1 MRRYEG
7 GRRPFCLRGR
17 VVTTCQL
24 LGSVKVSAE
33 KTTALT
39 PPLRRRSTLGTALG
53 LGLALFAAAGPQA
66 VRAEANHPVFD
77 LFANRTLA
85 HLEQR
90 DGLLIVAGAP
100 GFARYQHFGRP
111 TAGWKLRAEVDG
123 RRVALPQT
131 SAKLGIPLTP
141 AQAHNQ
147 NVWLSLKSLS
157 RSSIKISAGG
167 KVSQPVTLNPGWQV
181 VQVPLPADTLQ
192 PGENNLT
199 LTFAQ
204 SGSFPITGG
213 PAKGAAAVQWLQIG
227 GTAPPPGFEPPKV
240 AEGAKLVIPSG
251 GALYYYVQ
259 IPQGGALRLKGDGAG
274 CQVKVT
280 VDGPGPTN
288 KGQPMDL
295 ALDGTPLALTSVA
308 GEVRRLG
315 LHASGSCAKVTLAE
329 AQLLAGGAAPVVK
342 RDQRPRNII
351 FWLSDDTRADKYKL
365 WNKNSRVETPVLDA
379 FSQTATRF
387 AVAYAQGNESRV
399 SHASLFTGLYPAQ
412 HHFINDKAVLSDS
425 FVILPEALKPAG
437 LFTIGHIANGYITKR
452 WGFGDGWDL
461 LKNHIHEGGG
471 LKSQDLVAD
480 ARNFITKGPGKTKPF
495 FLYLGVID
503 AHVSWRAYEP
513 WISKYDTKPYS
524 GPFVKG
530 CMDPQLDKIV
540 DGSLQITA
548 RDRERVIA
556 LYDSD
561 ISYSDQQFGQLLDLL
576 KKTGHDGD
584 TMIVFASD
592 HGEEFWDHGRVGH
605 GQSLRQELIHVPMW
619 IYYPPLFPAGKVV
632 KEGAELVDLLP
643 TLTDAMGVPTPKEVQ
658 GESLIPLAQGQGAGY
673 PRPAIASQY
682 ELAHTMRLGRYKLWV
697 GGSGQ
702 VKLYDGQEDPGE
714 QKELTTEQPIAY
726 RFIADA
732 MGLWMAYQG
741 QWKKSRWG
749 VASNHLPELATE
761 LEK

>member
-1 MRRYEG
+1 MNG
-7 GRRPFCLRGR
+7 
-17 VVTTCQL
+17 TTCRQ
-24 LGSVKVSAE
+24 LGSVKVEAE
-33 KTTALT
+33 NPPEPAPPSLRAT
-39 PPLRRRSTLGTALG
+39 PSRGRRAAGAGAAVGIG
-53 LGLALFAAAGPQA
+53 LGLLTAACPLGAH
-66 VRAEANHPVFD
+66 AEASHSVFD
-77 LFANRTLA
+77 LYANRTLA

-90 DGLLIVAGAP
+90 DGLVMAAGAP

-111 TAGWKLRAEVDG
+111 TGSWRLRAEVDG
-123 RRVALPQT
+123 HRVALPQT
-131 SAKLGIPLTP
+131 SAKLSIPLTP
-141 AQAHNQ
+141 AQAHSQ
-147 NVWLSLKSLS
+147 SVWLSLKSLV
-157 RSSIKISAGG
+157 RSSIKISADG
-167 KVSQPVTLNPGWQV
+167 KASQPVTLNPGWQV
-181 VQVPLPADTLQ
+181 VQVQLPAEALQ

-204 SGSFPITGG
+204 SGSFPTASGT
-213 PAKGAAAVQWLQIG
+213 PVKAAAAVQWIQVG
-227 GTAPPPGFEPPKV
+227 GTAPPAGSAAEPPKLSD
-240 AEGAKLVIPSG
+240 GSKLVIPGG

-259 IPQGGALRLKGDGAG
+259 IPPGGALRLKGDGAG

-280 VDGPGPTN
+280 LDGPGATT

-295 ALDGTPLALTSVA
+295 ALDGTALSLAAAA

-315 LHASGSCAKVTLAE
+315 LHATGSCAKVSLAE
-329 AQLLAGGAAPVVK
+329 AQLLTSGAAPVVH
-342 RDQRPRNII
+342 RDQRPRNVV

-365 WNKNSRVETPVLDA
+365 WNKSSRVETPVLDA

-387 AVAYAQGNESRV
+387 AIAYSQGNESRV

-437 LFTIGHIANGYITKR
+437 LYTIGHIANGYITKR
-452 WGFGDGWDL
+452 WGFGDGWDVL
-461 LKNHIHEGGG
+461 SNHIHDGGG
-471 LKSQDLVAD
+471 LKSADLVAN
-480 ARNFITKGPGKTKPF
+480 ARDFLTKGPGKTKPF
-495 FLYLGVID
+495 FLYLGTID

-513 WISKYDTKPYS
+513 WISKYDPKPYS

-540 DGSLQITA
+540 AGQLQITA

-561 ISYSDQQFGQLLDLL
+561 ISYSDHQFGQLLELL

-605 GQSLRQELIHVPMW
+605 GQSLRQELVHIPMW

-643 TLTDAMGVPTPKEVQ
+643 TLTDAFGVPTPPEVQ
-658 GESLIPLAQGQGAGY
+658 GESLINIAQGQGGGY

-682 ELAHTMRLGRYKLWV
+682 ELAHSMRLGRYKLWV

-714 QKELTTEQPIAY
+714 QKELTAEQPIAY

-732 MGLWMAYQG
+732 MSLWMAYQG

-749 VASNHLPELATE
+749 VASNNTPELPAD